1 MLNFLK
7 SLVLIPVLIIGI
19 PITLV
24 AKLFEKPI
32 RRSREEVAVTLQE
45 MASGKSSD
53 DLWDAFLSIP
63 IEDKKLDK
71 IREQVE
77 VLWSYEEFQRKNEE
91 GLIVLNDKGLAEL
104 ILLQEKLRNENKT

>member
-7 SLVLIPVLIIGI
+7 SLVLIPVLIIGV
-19 PITLV
+19 PITLA

-32 RRSREEVAVTLQE
+32 RRSREEVEAILQE
-45 MASGKSSD
+45 MAAGKPSD
-53 DLWDAFLSIP
+53 DFWDAFLSIP

-77 VLWSYEEFQRKNEE
+77 VLWAYEEFQMKNE
-91 GLIVLNDKGLAEL
+91 GGFVVLNNKGLAEL
-104 ILLQEKLRNENKT
+104 GLIQEELRNELKT